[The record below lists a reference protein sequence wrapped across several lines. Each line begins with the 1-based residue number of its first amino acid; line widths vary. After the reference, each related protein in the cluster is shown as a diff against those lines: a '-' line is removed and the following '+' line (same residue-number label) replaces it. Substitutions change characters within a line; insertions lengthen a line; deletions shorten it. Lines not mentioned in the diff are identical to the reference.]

1 MMHTLGFIGA
11 GNMAEAIARGAIDK
25 GVLPPEGMIASDP
38 SAARRELFKSLGVTV
53 TQDNAEV
60 VRLSQQIM
68 LAVKPQMFSAVAG
81 LLAEQLRDEQIVIS
95 IMAGMSTQAITMKLS
110 SLNPQAS
117 PPRLIRVMPNTPMMV
132 SRGMA
137 GVCVGEN
144 AVAGDETLT
153 MKLFGSAGKAVLV
166 PESAMDA
173 ITAVSGSGPAYLYY
187 LAEAM
192 QEAAAKLG
200 LADQAALLVNQT
212 LLGAAEMLVRSHD
225 PAGELR
231 RKVTSPGGTT
241 EAALKLMEQ
250 RQVKAAVVDAIA
262 AAEQRGKE
270 LGS

>member
-25 GVLPPEGMIASDP
+25 GVLPAEKMIASDP
-38 SAARRELFKSLGVTV
+38 SEARREIFKSLGVMV

-60 VRLSQQIM
+60 VGLSQQIM

-95 IMAGMSTQAITMKLS
+95 IMAGIGTGKIASTLGKTARI
-110 SLNPQAS
+110 
-117 PPRLIRVMPNTPMMV
+117 IRVMPNTPMMV

-137 GVCVGEN
+137 GVCVGEH
-144 AVAGDETLT
+144 AVVGDETLT
-153 MKLFGSAGKAVLV
+153 MKLFSSAGKAVLV

-200 LADQAALLVNQT
+200 LAEQAALLVNQT
-212 LLGAAEMLVRSHD
+212 LLGAAEMLVRSRD

-241 EAALKLMEQ
+241 EAALKMMEQ

-262 AAEQRGKE
+262 AAEKRGKE